1 MKALYLLARNACAA
15 ELSLSSIT
23 LMAYL
28 GMKNEPVKMTDLAE
42 AVGCTTANITGLV
55 DRLETMKMVVRM
67 YDASDRRKVFVNLTR
82 AGGNRMR
89 AVMEGQR

>member
-15 ELSLSSIT
+15 ELSMPAIT

-28 GMKNEPVKMTDLAE
+28 GMKEEPVKMSDLAT
-42 AVGCTTANITGLV
+42 AVGCSAATITGLV

-67 YDASDRRKVFVNLTR
+67 YDATDRRKVFVNLTR
-82 AGGNRMR
+82 AGRKRMQE
-89 AVMEGQR
+89 VMEGQL